1 MNDPALIMQV
11 LQALRHLLDDQL
23 GYALPYSY
31 WPVLRGMQPQEAVEV
46 STIAVLE
53 H

>member
-31 WPVLRGMQPQEAVEV
+31 WPVRGMQSQEAVEV
-46 STIAVLE
+46 ATIAVLE